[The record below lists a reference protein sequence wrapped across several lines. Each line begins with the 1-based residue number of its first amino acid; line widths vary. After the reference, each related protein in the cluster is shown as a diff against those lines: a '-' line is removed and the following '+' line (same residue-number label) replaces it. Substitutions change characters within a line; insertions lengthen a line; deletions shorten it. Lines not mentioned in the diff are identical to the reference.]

1 MTTIVQTA
9 DEAIAFL
16 YSRIDYERISAS
28 LSASDF
34 KLERMRTL
42 LAHLGDPHEVTPVVH
57 IAGTKGKGSTGAMI
71 SAALTASG
79 YRTGLFTS
87 PHLERFEER
96 IRIDAEPI
104 PERAFVELVN
114 VLIEATRAIDALPGG
129 MGPTFFE
136 LTTALAWLWFAK
148 SSADIA
154 VLEVGLGGRLDSTN
168 LCCPELTVITTISRD
183 HTHILGS
190 RLSEIAA
197 EKAGIIKAG
206 IPVVSGV
213 KADEARRV
221 IREFAEKHSA
231 PFSEIDRDFSY
242 EVVPTSNGD
251 LSRIHSTGGDFE
263 FPSGNRGNHQTHNA
277 AIATEALCQLRR
289 RDWSIDDKV
298 IRHVIEN
305 VRCPARI
312 EILEGSPT
320 VIIDAAHNW
329 ASVAA
334 LLQTIESL
342 GIPGRRV
349 LIFAASRDKDIRG
362 LLRRLLSQF
371 DTVILTQFQSNPRT
385 VTVDELRPIVAELT
399 ARGVHDRPSAESALQ
414 LARQLCP
421 SDGLICIAG
430 SFYLAVEMR
439 RLVAQSIDARA
450 DA

>member
-1 MTTIVQTA
+1 MTTSVQTA

-42 LAHLGDPHEVTPVVH
+42 LSHLGDPHEVTPVVH

-71 SAALTASG
+71 AAALTASG

-104 PERAFVELVN
+104 PESPFVELVN
-114 VLIEATRAIDALPGG
+114 ELIDATRAIDALPGG

-148 SSADIA
+148 SHADIA

-168 LCCPELTVITTISRD
+168 LCRPELTVITTISRD

-197 EKAGIIKAG
+197 EKAGIIKHG

-213 KADEARRV
+213 KANEARPV
-221 IREFAEKHSA
+221 IREFAECHAA

-242 EVVPTSNGD
+242 EITTTDSGD
-251 LSRIHSTGGDFE
+251 VSRIHSSDGDFK
-263 FPSGNRGNHQTHNA
+263 FSTGTRGTHQTHNA
-277 AIATEALCQLRR
+277 AVATEALCQLRR
-289 RDWSIDDKV
+289 RNWSIDNAT
-298 IRHVIEN
+298 IQTSIAN

-312 EILEGSPT
+312 EIVNANPT
-320 VIIDAAHNW
+320 LVIDAAHNW

-334 LLQTIESL
+334 LLQTIETL
-342 GIPGRRV
+342 GVPGRRV
-349 LIFAASRDKDIRG
+349 LIFAASRDKDVRG
-362 LLRRLLSQF
+362 LLRRLVTQF
-371 DTVILTQFQSNPRT
+371 DTVILTQFQSSPRT
-385 VTVDELRPIVAELT
+385 VTIDELQPMVAEVT
-399 ARGVHDRPSAESALQ
+399 TRSVHTRPSAETALQ
-414 LARQLCP
+414 LAQELCP
-421 SDGLICIAG
+421 DDGLICIAG

-439 RLVAQSIDARA
+439 RLVGVTTD
-450 DA
+450 